1 MLRHKLVYVACACAC
16 VHKREELFYT
26 NSTPLPVLSPS
37 PPVLA
42 APAGRPPAAHVHS
55 RLTSDSVSQR
65 EHTPGHLSGGC
76 RGAGGMAPGG
86 ILAADSERLP
96 FTVDPAMRE
105 RTPFENPYRPMGG
118 GGR

>member
-1 MLRHKLVYVACACAC
+1 
-16 VHKREELFYT
+16 
-26 NSTPLPVLSPS
+26 
-37 PPVLA
+37 
-42 APAGRPPAAHVHS
+42 
-55 RLTSDSVSQR
+55 
-65 EHTPGHLSGGC
+65 
-76 RGAGGMAPGG
+76 MAPGG